1 MILVVVAIVAATA
14 VGVMSERRWGAGA
27 QRVNRHVITALLWTV
42 LPFICFFTIVRLE
55 IDAGVGGGLLLAY
68 VIAAIVGALAWLAG
82 VRMNLPAPAL
92 GALIV
97 ACLISNTG
105 FLGIPLSATLLG
117 SDAIGPAVAYDVLVN
132 TPLFLTAGF
141 AIGAGM
147 GTRGGTT
154 AAERVRAFL
163 VRNPPLLAV
172 IAALIAPDAFAPDV
186 LHDAAEILAFA
197 VLPVGFFIVG
207 VTLATE
213 AEDGELA
220 FPPPFT
226 KPVGV
231 VLALRLLVAPALMLG
246 LSALTFDV
254 PDAYYVEAAMPVGVN
269 ALVVG
274 HAYGLDLRLTS
285 AALAWSTAIAVVAAT
300 AIGLVV

>member
-1 MILVVVAIVAATA
+1 
-14 VGVMSERRWGAGA
+14 
-27 QRVNRHVITALLWTV
+27 
-42 LPFICFFTIVRLE
+42 
-55 IDAGVGGGLLLAY
+55 
-68 VIAAIVGALAWLAG
+68 
-82 VRMNLPAPAL
+82 
-92 GALIV
+92 
-97 ACLISNTG
+97 
-105 FLGIPLSATLLG
+105 
-117 SDAIGPAVAYDVLVN
+117 
-132 TPLFLTAGF
+132 
-141 AIGAGM
+141 
-147 GTRGGTT
+147 
-154 AAERVRAFL
+154 VRAFL
-163 VRNPPLLAV
+163 LRNPPLLAV
-172 IAALIAPDAFAPDV
+172 IAALVAPDALAPDV
-186 LHDAAEILAFA
+186 LHDAAELLAFA

-220 FPPPFT
+220 FPPRFT

-285 AALAWSTAIAVVAAT
+285 AALAWSTTVAVIAAAV
-300 AIGLVV
+300 IGLLV